1 MTEYQPKRDNPYR
14 LPHYIYM
21 QVRYKLLAYD
31 ELRQQYEDILHSSPP
46 PSDGMPRGAGAGD
59 QTARRAERLEV
70 ISKDL
75 DAIDQ
80 AAVRIRGEY
89 SDRLDETTDP
99 VKAYRHYEYFGTR
112 YIGREKSRDT
122 GPSYRTWKYYRSQL
136 AYYVA
141 ENLHMI

>member
-75 DAIDQ
+75 EAIDQ
-80 AAVRIRGEY
+80 AAVRIRGDY
-89 SDRLDETTDP
+89 SDRLDEVADP
-99 VKAYRHYEYFGTR
+99 IKAYRSCAYFGEHYHTAGQTAPHR
-112 YIGREKSRDT
+112 NT
-122 GPSYRTWKYYRSQL
+122 WQLYRARF

-141 ENLHMI
+141 ERLNMV